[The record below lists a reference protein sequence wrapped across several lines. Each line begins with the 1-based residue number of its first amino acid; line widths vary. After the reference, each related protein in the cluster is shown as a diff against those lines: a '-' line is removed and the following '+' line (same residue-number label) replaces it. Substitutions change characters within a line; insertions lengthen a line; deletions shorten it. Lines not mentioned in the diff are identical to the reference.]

1 MAVNFVTSDSFSII
15 NAEIEQNEDGQY
27 SLTHARELAKETKS
41 VFNVEEYLDEDTD
54 YNDMLEATR
63 KKSARNDHSNFD
75 SVDLP
80 MSSQQSSNKR
90 QSNIQFDPVS
100 EILSHSQEVVTEQK
114 ISVHV
119 SLHDAS
125 SKQEIKTNS
134 FEMNK
139 DDFDTHDILNQ
150 LNIPDGYQPDF
161 ENVTVNE
168 RGYLSSEDI
177 VIINVPCHSNLR
189 REVKKTFI
197 RRLIPVDKND
207 KVIAKTLEQSIEMKG
222 ENDGS
227 NNINWHDEHYAFP
240 SINNLPSVDG
250 MLPRRPFIESLEID
264 SNSDTVITDYIIYD
278 DLMIE
283 TNESQSMRFKVINGE
298 TGEIEQEDSHSFTFK
313 RIKNSRTAET
323 FPFKSIDNSPMS
335 LAQNDLNIKGIQQ
348 AYYQEDCLMVIK
360 GERIEDDTVLSN
372 RTDSILSLLSEAHDE
387 IPGLTSRSPYSHMQS
402 ESSMN
407 DDERFAKRFLSHI
420 NNIRNKLSLSVIT
433 YSAENETLY
442 RELEGKT
449 PSLFKLPPEAI
460 ADREFAK
467 SIRELLKSSSDKEFN
482 QHYLGQLLAENLVQS
497 LSLHLNATSEKS
509 SNNLVYYY
517 KVIINQ

>member
-54 YNDMLEATR
+54 YNDMLEETR
-63 KKSARNDHSNFD
+63 KKSNRNNHSNFD
-75 SVDLP
+75 SVDLS
-80 MSSQQSSNKR
+80 MSTQQSSNKK

-100 EILSHSQEVVTEQK
+100 EILSHSRNIVTEQK
-114 ISVHV
+114 IRVHV
-119 SLHDAS
+119 SLNDAS
-125 SKQEIKTNS
+125 SKQEIKTSS

-150 LNIPDGYQPDF
+150 LSIPEGYQPDF

-177 VIINVPCHSNLR
+177 VIINVPCQSNLK
-189 REVKKTFI
+189 REVKRTFI

-222 ENDGS
+222 ESDGS
-227 NNINWHDEHYAFP
+227 NNTNWHDEHHIFP

-264 SNSDTVITDYIIYD
+264 SNSDTVITDYIVYD

-283 TNESQSMRFKVINGE
+283 TNESQSMRFKVVNGE
-298 TGEIEQEDSHSFTFK
+298 TGEIEQEDSHSFNFK
-313 RIKNSRTAET
+313 RIQNARTSET
-323 FPFKSIDNSPMS
+323 FPFKSIDNSPLS
-335 LAQNDLNIKGIQQ
+335 LAQKDLKISNIQQ

-360 GERIEDDTVLSN
+360 GKQIEDNTVLSN
-372 RTDSILSLLSEAHDE
+372 QTHNVLSLLEAAHDE

-433 YSAENETLY
+433 YSAENKTLY

-467 SIRELLKSSSDKEFN
+467 SIRELLKSSNDKEFS
-482 QHYLGQLLAENLVQS
+482 QHYLGSLLSEETIQS
-497 LSLHLNATSEKS
+497 LSIHLEATSEKS